1 MRISSRRLLQ
11 AGISAAAVT
20 ALTLGAARPADAI
33 CVTDPPPPPT
43 VIATSTTVGLSSD
56 SVTFPGSVT
65 ATATVTAPGGVPGK
79 GRLRIQVDGQD
90 VASSVAG
97 ADSFQ
102 ATIGPLDAGGHNVQ
116 AFYSGDEFE
125 GGTTLCPHDV
135 VVDPSTSTVKTVM
148 VSPEPVSTNVAVEV
162 APASPT
168 DEQQVTMTAHV
179 TGSATPNAGAVTFG
193 VAGRTLVAGVDGGGV
208 ASATFDPLPFGSQS
222 VTVAYGGGVGGNFAF
237 GDSSTAAS
245 LSVSHAPLHATPS
258 TITAFR
264 DVEFTGPVAAIP
276 DPRWRPSAAPPSIDW
291 GDGTASTGTVT
302 RDAGGPYEIGGMH
315 TYTALGTSP
324 VAVTVQDID
333 GSLVTIRSSAQ
344 IGESPAP
351 ATTIA
356 LTPAG
361 PTGQHGWYVG
371 PVHARVAANGL
382 GVPVVDTRCAL
393 DPPIPPA
400 TFDALPGGC
409 PFGGAGQDIAGDG
422 PHALYAASL
431 NSVGERGIPA
441 AVRVDIDATP
451 PALTCAPAPTFV
463 LPTTEGTVK
472 AAVTDAL
479 SHALSATAS
488 ARADLSRPGRRSVDV
503 TGYDNAGN
511 AATASCPYRVVDH
524 IGSTLAWAFRPR
536 GTATRVVSLVASD
549 VPSGARIAVTC
560 RGRGC
565 PFRARTSTAT
575 RRACTAKRCK
585 RCARGRCGAR
595 GRTADLSRLFRS
607 RSLAARTRVTVAIAG
622 PDAIGKRWTMTMRR
636 HRNPSVRITCLA
648 VGSLTAGGRC

>member
-1 MRISSRRLLQ
+1 MTISSRRLLQ
-11 AGISAAAVT
+11 AGVSAAAVT
-20 ALTLGAARPADAI
+20 ALMLTGARSAEAI

-43 VIATSTTVGLSSD
+43 IIATTTTVELSSD

-65 ATATVTAPGGVPGK
+65 ATATVSATGGVRGK

-90 VASSVAG
+90 VASSIAG
-97 ADSFQ
+97 AASFQ

-116 AFYSGDEFE
+116 AFFTGDEFE

-135 VVDPSTSTVKTVM
+135 VVDPSTSTVKTVT
-148 VSPEPVSTNVAVEV
+148 VLPEPVSTNVAVEV

-168 DEQQVTMTAHV
+168 DEQPVTMTAHV
-179 TGSATPNAGAVTFG
+179 TGSPTPNAGTVTFG
-193 VAGRTLVAGVDGGGV
+193 VAGRTEVAGVDGAGV
-208 ASATFDPLPFGSQS
+208 ASATFDPLPFGTQS
-222 VTVAYGGGVGGNFAF
+222 VTVAYGGGVGGNFSF
-237 GDSSTAAS
+237 GGSSTAAP
-245 LSVSHAPLHATPS
+245 LPIRHAPLHATPG

-264 DVEFTGPVAAIP
+264 DVAFTGPVAAIP
-276 DPRWRPSAAPPSIDW
+276 DPRWQPGAAPPSVDW
-291 GDGTASTGTVT
+291 GDGAVSTGTVT
-302 RDAGGPYEIGGMH
+302 RDAGGTYEISGVH

-333 GSLVTIRSSAQ
+333 GSLVTIKGSAQ

-356 LTPAG
+356 LSPAG

-382 GVPVVDTRCAL
+382 GVPVVETRCAL
-393 DPPIPPA
+393 DLPVPPA
-400 TFDALPGGC
+400 AFDALPGGC
-409 PFGGAGQDIAGDG
+409 PFAGAGQDIGGDG

-431 NSVGERGIPA
+431 NTVGERGIPA
-441 AVRVDIDATP
+441 AIRVDIDATP
-451 PALTCAPAPTFV
+451 PTLTCAAAPTFV

-472 AAVTDAL
+472 AAVNDAL
-479 SHALSATAS
+479 SHPLSATAS
-488 ARADLSRPGRRSVDV
+488 ARADLSAPGRRSVDV

-511 AATASCPYRVVDH
+511 AATVSCPYRVVDH

-549 VPSGARIAVTC
+549 VPSGASIAVTC

-565 PFRARTSTAT
+565 PFRARTTTAT
-575 RRACTAKRCK
+575 RRSCAAKRCR
-585 RCARGRCGAR
+585 RCARRRCGAR
-595 GRTADLSRLFRS
+595 GRTADLSRLFRN
-607 RSLAARTRVTVAIAG
+607 RALAARTRVTVAIAG

-636 HRNPSVRITCLA
+636 HRNPGVKITCLA